1 MTSAAMSKSLA
12 GITSLYLDS
21 NILIYLV
28 EGHAD
33 LGALVLSAF
42 REIEVHDV
50 TLYTSEITTT
60 ECLNGAYRAGLEELA
75 REYLELLGTNDLITL
90 LPIDS
95 DVCIE
100 AARLAS
106 AHRLKT
112 VDSIHLA
119 SATLAGCQSL
129 LTNDGGFHSTKDVQV
144 IQLSEFASA

>member
-1 MTSAAMSKSLA
+1 MTRSLA
-12 GITSLYLDS
+12 GTTSLYLDS

-28 EGHAD
+28 EGHSN
-33 LGALVLSAF
+33 LNELVLAAF
-42 REIEVHDV
+42 REVEIHEVA
-50 TLYTSEITTT
+50 LYTSEITVT

-75 REYLELLGTNDLITL
+75 QEYLELLGTEDFITM
-90 LPIDS
+90 LPVDG

-100 AARLAS
+100 AARLA
-106 AHRLKT
+106 ATHRLKT

-144 IQLSEFASA
+144 IQLLEFASA

>member
-1 MTSAAMSKSLA
+1 MTRSLA
-12 GITSLYLDS
+12 GTTSLYLDS

-28 EGHAD
+28 EGHSN
-33 LGALVLSAF
+33 LNELVLAAF
-42 REIEVHDV
+42 REVEIHEVA
-50 TLYTSEITTT
+50 LYTSEITVT

-75 REYLELLGTNDLITL
+75 QEYLELLGTEDFITL
-90 LPIDS
+90 LPVDG

-100 AARLAS
+100 AARLA
-106 AHRLKT
+106 ATHRLKT

-144 IQLSEFASA
+144 IQLLEFASA